1 VKDIPKTPVNQPTVN
16 VDTQPDSLDELPVA
30 YVEMDEHGAI
40 TRANR
45 ITRKLHSKDTGE
57 LIGKLAWEMMPT
69 DEQEQSSATFAL
81 AIETCQ
87 NPPVVRR
94 SIYSS
99 SGAFRV
105 FDIYRNLILDAQ
117 GRATGMRAV
126 TVDVTDSHK
135 AHESA
140 ERGRLWLESVMAS
153 LSAAVI
159 VTDSL
164 GFIRSINP
172 AAEKLLGWKAEE
184 LVGKVVEKALPI
196 LSYVS
201 DDNAHPGFTMALEKS
216 ACGVAT
222 LLDRERRELIV
233 EIGASPIQDKN
244 TGYTTGVVSVL
255 RRLEKA

>member
-1 VKDIPKTPVNQPTVN
+1 
-16 VDTQPDSLDELPVA
+16 
-30 YVEMDEHGAI
+30 MDHHGAI

-45 ITRKLHSKDTGE
+45 LTRKFHSKDSGE
-57 LIGKLAWEMMPT
+57 LIGKLAWEMMAT
-69 DEQEQSSATFAL
+69 DEQEQSSAAFAL
-81 AIETCQ
+81 AMETCQ

-105 FDIYRNLILDAQ
+105 YDIYRNVILDAL
-117 GRATGMRAV
+117 GKAIGMRAV
-126 TVDVTDSHK
+126 TVDVTESHK
-135 AHESA
+135 AQESA

-222 LLDRERRELIV
+222 LLDREHRELLV
-233 EIGASPIQDKN
+233 EIGASPILDKT